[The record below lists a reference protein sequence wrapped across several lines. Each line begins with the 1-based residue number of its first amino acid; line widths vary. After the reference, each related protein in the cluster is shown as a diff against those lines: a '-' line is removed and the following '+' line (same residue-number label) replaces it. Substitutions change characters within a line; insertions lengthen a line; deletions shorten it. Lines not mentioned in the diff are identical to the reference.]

1 MKWRPGGELVAPK
14 RQRLAARAHP
24 QHPSTPSPYIN
35 LPRPPPFSRCWPL
48 QVNSIEVSLTAVWNA
63 YSISWP
69 ILVPPTAIDTPFA
82 PDQLMTIQ
90 FEAPAPDPFDFWIDD
105 VSFQPVPPP

>member
-1 MKWRPGGELVAPK
+1 L
-14 RQRLAARAHP
+14 L
-24 QHPSTPSPYIN
+24 
-35 LPRPPPFSRCWPL
+35 
-48 QVNSIEVSLTAVWNA
+48 
-63 YSISWP
+63 
-69 ILVPPTAIDTPFA
+69 PPTAIDSPFA